1 MDSFRFRPRVERLE
15 GELARLSLGEAL
27 ARLRSRGSPALFE
40 SRGESSARFSLLGFD
55 PLPVAPPS
63 TLRDLRAFVRALEV
77 ELPAASEEMPPW
89 FQGGFLGA
97 LSYDLGVEGEE
108 LDLPGDPW
116 GFPGVVGGLYVD
128 FLVRDRAARANW
140 LVLGE
145 DPGDGRASVAV
156 RRDEICSLLGAPAEP
171 RDLRAL
177 GPLERG
183 TSSELLR
190 EKIERVRELI
200 AEGEIYQANLS
211 HRFARRLRGD
221 PLDLYLR
228 LRDLH
233 PSPYL
238 GFLRFEGGALVS
250 GSPECLLDFEPARE
264 GGGTARTRPIKG
276 TAPRGRTQ
284 AEDRENARRL
294 LASEKDRSELAM
306 IVDLERNDLGR
317 VARAGG
323 VRVEAFPRLESFATV
338 HHLVADVVARVPPER
353 DGIDVLA
360 ALFPGGSVTGAPKLR
375 SMEIIAALEG
385 EGRSFFY
392 GSQVMLDTRGSL
404 RASVLIRCLLWRDLG
419 AGSGEAVY
427 RVGGGITYGSDPA
440 AEEEES
446 LNKGI
451 ALAQALEGT
460 TCGGEP

>member
-1 MDSFRFRPRVERLE
+1 MESFRFRPRVERLE
-15 GELARLSLGEAL
+15 GDLAHLSLGEAL
-27 ARLRSRGSPALFE
+27 ARLRSRRAPALFE
-40 SRGESSARFSLLGFD
+40 GRGEFAGRFSLLGFD
-55 PLPVAPPS
+55 PLPLAPPAS
-63 TLRDLRAFVRALEV
+63 LRGLRAFVQSLEV
-77 ELPAASEEMPPW
+77 ELPAASAELPPW

-97 LSYDLGVEGEE
+97 LSYDLGVDGEE

-116 GFPGVVGGLYVD
+116 GFPGVVGGLYTD
-128 FLVRDRAARANW
+128 FLVRDHAAHTSW

-145 DPGDGRASVAV
+145 DPGDDRASVAV
-156 RRDEICSLLGAPAEP
+156 RRAEIRSLLGAPAE
-171 RDLRAL
+171 RRSLRAL
-177 GPLERG
+177 GPLVRS

-190 EKIERVRELI
+190 EKIEHVRELI
-200 AEGEIYQANLS
+200 AAGEIYQANLS

-221 PLDLYLR
+221 PVDLYLR

-233 PSPYL
+233 PGPYL

-250 GSPECLLDFEPARE
+250 GSPECLLDFEPALAGERP
-264 GGGTARTRPIKG
+264 GSGGTARTRPIKG
-276 TAPRGRTQ
+276 TATRGRTE

-294 LASEKDRSELAM
+294 LASEKDRAELAM

-317 VARAGG
+317 VAQVGG
-323 VRVEAFPRLESFATV
+323 VRVEAFPVLESFATV
-338 HHLVADVVARVPPER
+338 HHLVADVVARVTPGR
-353 DGIDVLA
+353 DGVDVLA

-419 AGSGEAVY
+419 AGSGEAAY

-446 LNKGI
+446 LDKGL
-451 ALAQALEGT
+451 ALAQALE
-460 TCGGEP
+460 P